1 VFEIEIKKLQERLK
15 ERDESIEEDSQE
27 KAFGVKKDSQKQG
40 AANRVEMFEN
50 PILILKLRLDTV
62 INQNKEKKKLLDQYV
77 RNARIIEEAFNT
89 IKEGTGI
96 TNIDEIVTT
105 FCKAEEQ
112 NYSLYGYEH
121 QLSQENDVLEENNK
135 FLDMEIAR
143 Y

>member
-1 VFEIEIKKLQERLK
+1 
-15 ERDESIEEDSQE
+15 
-27 KAFGVKKDSQKQG
+27 
-40 AANRVEMFEN
+40 M
-50 PILILKLRLDTV
+50 
-62 INQNKEKKKLLDQYV
+62 DQYV
-77 RNARIIEEAFNT
+77 RNARIIEEAFST

-135 FLDMEIAR
+135 FLDSEIAR
-143 Y
+143 YQELARHGKEKLAGRIDEMSDHVDTLKEQIKTSYDEVADV